1 MALRQSRA
9 WGEFPLIRLFRG
21 RMLFF
26 MTTLAV
32 QIPDALLLQSA
43 TSVRDLGQEAQLEL
57 ALHYFKTG
65 RLSSGQ
71 AAAMAGIGK
80 VAFLREASSRE
91 IPVLDLDD
99 KELERELKV

>member
-1 MALRQSRA
+1 MVVH
-9 WGEFPLIRLFRG
+9 
-21 RMLFF
+21 

-32 QIPDALLLQSA
+32 EIPDSLLLQPA
-43 TSVRDLGQEAQLEL
+43 TSVRDLGREAQLEL

-80 VAFLREASSRE
+80 VAFLREASARE

>member
-1 MALRQSRA
+1 MVI
-9 WGEFPLIRLFRG
+9 G
-21 RMLFF
+21 
-26 MTTLAV
+26 MTTLALE
-32 QIPDALLLQSA
+32 IPDSLLLQPA
-43 TSVRDLGQEAQLEL
+43 TSVRDLGREAQLEL

-80 VAFLREASSRE
+80 VAFLHEASARE

>member
-1 MALRQSRA
+1 MV
-9 WGEFPLIRLFRG
+9 IH
-21 RMLFF
+21 
-26 MTTLAV
+26 MTTLALE
-32 QIPDALLLQSA
+32 IPDSLLLQPA
-43 TSVRDLGQEAQLEL
+43 TSVRDLGREAQLEL

-71 AAAMAGIGK
+71 AAAMAGVGK
-80 VAFLREASSRE
+80 VTFLHEASARE